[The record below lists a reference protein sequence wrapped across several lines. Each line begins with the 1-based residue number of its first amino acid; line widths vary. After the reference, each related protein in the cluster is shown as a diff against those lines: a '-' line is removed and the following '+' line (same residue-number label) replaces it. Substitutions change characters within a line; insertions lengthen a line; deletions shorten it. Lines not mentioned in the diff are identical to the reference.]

1 MYFKSEKENAYIL
14 TVTFTN
20 TNPKWI
26 KVLKLMNTKFIKSS
40 EGNIGNYLF
49 YDGESVLKLKT
60 ASRIHKY
67 NVEVG
72 FHKN

>member
-1 MYFKSEKENAYIL
+1 MPVFKSEKENTYIL

-26 KVLKLMNTKFIKSS
+26 KVLNLMNTKFIKPS

-49 YDGESVLKLKT
+49 YDGRECP
-60 ASRIHKY
+60 
-67 NVEVG
+67 
-72 FHKN
+72 